1 MPCFSLAVTERQMS
15 IRMAEV
21 RPYYF
26 FFFFFALAEAGG

>member
-21 RPYYF
+21 QPYYSSF
-26 FFFFFALAEAGG
+26 LLW